1 LNLIKNKLINE
12 ELEDLSDI
20 TIKIK
25 NAFEE
30 MENNKKLDENQIL
43 IETINWREEKPLDKI
58 TSLFS
63 LLNR

>member
-30 MENNKKLDENQIL
+30 IENNKKLDEDPIL
-43 IETINWREEKPLDKI
+43 IEAINWTEERPPP
-58 TSLFS
+58 
-63 LLNR
+63 R